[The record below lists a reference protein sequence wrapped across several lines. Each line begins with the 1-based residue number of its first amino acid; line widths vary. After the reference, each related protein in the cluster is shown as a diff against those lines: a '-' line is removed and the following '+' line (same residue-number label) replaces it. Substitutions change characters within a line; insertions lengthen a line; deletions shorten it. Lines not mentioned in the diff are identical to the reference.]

1 MEKKNTKI
9 DINNIHK
16 LNLSET
22 STNPVIDAVKNPK
35 YVKNEINLNEDSNV
49 LLFVLCLFLPSTIF
63 GN

>member
-22 STNPVIDAVKNPK
+22 STNPVMDAVKNPK
-35 YVKNEINLNEDSNV
+35 YVKNEINFIIFTISNIN
-49 LLFVLCLFLPSTIF
+49 T
-63 GN
+63 

>member
-22 STNPVIDAVKNPK
+22 STNPVMDAVKNPK
-35 YVKNEINLNEDSNV
+35 YVKNEINLIIFTISNIN
-49 LLFVLCLFLPSTIF
+49 T
-63 GN
+63 